1 MGRNYYLVIS
11 LFSVDLQGEDGC
23 RGGQQGADAPDGED
37 GEQDLHSARLGG
49 QRLHDRLQYQEL
61 CIYTASS
68 GG

>member
-23 RGGQQGADAPDGED
+23 RGGQEGADAPDGED

-49 QRLHDRLQYQEL
+49 QRPDYRLGQR
-61 CIYTASS
+61 SD
-68 GG
+68 